1 MEAKCMRLSGLPCI
15 TVLQQLS
22 NWKSAPVHE
31 PRGKRNQ
38 VRSGQ
43 GGIKL
48 ETENE
53 APPRLCSF
61 LYNLPL
67 VFAFFSNLSGGRRLC
82 KRWRKKRG
90 SVWAQLTLGNRERL
104 QSCWMCE
111 L

>member
-1 MEAKCMRLSGLPCI
+1 MGLSGLPCI

-22 NWKSAPVHE
+22 KWKSAPVHE

-61 LYNLPL
+61 LYNLPCCL
-67 VFAFFSNLSGGRRLC
+67 LSAGIYLGGGGYA
-82 KRWRKKRG
+82 KDEGKRG
-90 SVWAQLTLGNRERL
+90 APCELSLWAIGKGI
-104 QSCWMCE
+104 QSCWACE